1 MRRLVIVATALL
13 AIPAASASAQE
24 VSEVSSLLALPH
36 EFDQQIVRVRGE
48 IVGDYGD
55 RTDVVWVQV
64 NDDPYVDEPLAV
76 NGRLAGTNTG
86 ISVRLSGEV
95 PSSFGTP
102 GGYGVRGPIVE
113 VTGVFRDLDPS
124 LGGLTYIEATEVEL
138 IAPSERLS
146 EPGASRGAMATGAA
160 LTVLGLLA
168 MAQRRDLLRPRGRP

>member
-1 MRRLVIVATALL
+1 MRRLIIVAIAVL
-13 AIPAASASAQE
+13 ATPAASASAQE
-24 VSEVSSLLALPH
+24 VTEVSNLLALPD
-36 EFDQQIVRVRGE
+36 EFDQQIVTIRGE

-55 RTDVVWVQV
+55 RADVVWVQV
-64 NDDPYVDEPLAV
+64 NDDPYVDEPLSV

-95 PSSFGTP
+95 PSTFGSP

-113 VTGVFRDLDPS
+113 ITGVFRDLDPS

-138 IAPSERLS
+138 VAPSERLP
-146 EPGASRGAMATGAA
+146 EPGPSAGATATGAL

-168 MAQRRDLLRPRGRP
+168 LAQRRDLLRLRGRP